1 MTINLTPHAITV
13 VGCTPPVSD
22 PPAAWTLA
30 PSGQFARATE
40 RVTPAEPIDGIPT
53 TTIEY
58 TGIVDLPS
66 PADDTWYVVSS
77 LAALAAYQSGR
88 SWDDLLVP
96 GEQIRDAQGR
106 IAGCRSLC
114 RGSGR
119 RFDGGA

>member
-58 TGIVDLPS
+58 TGIVGAS
-66 PADDTWYVVSS
+66 P
-77 LAALAAYQSGR
+77 R
-88 SWDDLLVP
+88 SV
-96 GEQIRDAQGR
+96 
-106 IAGCRSLC
+106 
-114 RGSGR
+114 
-119 RFDGGA
+119 FDGHADRSAP